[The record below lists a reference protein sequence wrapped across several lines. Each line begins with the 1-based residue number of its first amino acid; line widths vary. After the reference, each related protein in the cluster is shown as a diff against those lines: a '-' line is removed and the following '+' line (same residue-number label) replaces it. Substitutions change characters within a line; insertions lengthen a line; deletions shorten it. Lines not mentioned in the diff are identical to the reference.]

1 MLIVTGTLSGCG
13 GSILFHYYT
22 MEQEDD
28 VYTFSFDV
36 TSSNNDEVVRN
47 VHPLP
52 DDLIRPTLYVH
63 SMTLM

>member
-1 MLIVTGTLSGCG
+1 MLIVTGTISGCG
-13 GSILFHYYT
+13 GIILFHYYT

-28 VYTFSFDV
+28 VYAFCFGV
-36 TSSNNDEVVRN
+36 TDSNNEEVVRN

-63 SMTLM
+63 SMILM